1 MGKEQRKSDLW
12 TDSKNL
18 FASIKLTVVIL
29 TLLAATSIL
38 GTVIPQGEEAS
49 AYVIA
54 YGEFTYHLLNFFDLL
69 NMYHSWWFK
78 TLIFLL
84 AANII
89 VCTFRRWPV
98 IWRMVSSPN
107 LRFDL
112 IGKQQPLF
120 PFSDP
125 REYSNLESKYKS
137 CIKKKFAT
145 HSVENHEKGFRIVAE
160 RGRWSRIGI
169 PIVHLSIVVIL
180 MGALIGSFGGFD
192 GYVNI
197 PEGGSTDRIQL
208 QNRTMRGLGF
218 ELRCDD
224 FDVSFYDTGAP
235 KEFRSRLVVLE
246 NGQEVAKKDIIVN
259 DPLRYKGINFF
270 QSSYGRMPPRTIEIT
285 FTSNSTGKIIQKHLS
300 VGQSLDLPDQGG
312 RFTVRQISNDYRFMD
327 TQLGEA
333 VIATLETPARQ
344 PVEIALPF
352 RMPTFD
358 RMRKGEWFI
367 SVTGFESPYY
377 TGLQVTKDPGVPLV
391 YAGFILLIAG
401 CCVAFFVSHQ
411 KIMISVQSNSPQSHI
426 QIFGSASR
434 NKIGF
439 DMTVRK
445 MAAKLQQL

>member
-1 MGKEQRKSDLW
+1 MGKEQTKSDLW
-12 TDSKNL
+12 TDIKNL
-18 FASIKLTVVIL
+18 FASIKLTVVLL

-38 GTVIPQGEEAS
+38 GTLIPQGAEAS
-49 AYVIA
+49 AYVNA
-54 YGEFTYHLLNFFDLL
+54 YGEFTYRLLNFFDLL

-89 VCTFRRWPV
+89 VCTFNRWPV
-98 IWRMVSSPN
+98 IWRMVSSRN
-107 LRFDL
+107 LRFDS

-120 PFSDP
+120 KFSDS
-125 REYSNLESKYKS
+125 REYSNLECKYQS
-137 CIKKKFAT
+137 YIKNKFAA
-145 HSVENHEKGFRIVAE
+145 HSVETNEKGFRIAAE
-160 RGRWSRIGI
+160 RGRWSRLGI

-180 MGALIGSFGGFD
+180 MGALVGSFGGFD
-192 GYVNI
+192 GFVNI
-197 PEGGSTDRIQL
+197 PEGGSADHIQL
-208 QNRTMRGLGF
+208 RNRTMRGLGF
-218 ELRCDD
+218 EVRCDD
-224 FDVSFYDTGAP
+224 FDVSFYDTGVP
-235 KEFRSRLVVLE
+235 KEFRSSLVILE
-246 NGQEVAKKDIIVN
+246 SGQEVAKKDIIVN

-285 FTSNSTGKIIQKHLS
+285 FTSNSTGEFIREHLS
-300 VGQSLDLPDQGG
+300 LGQSLDLPDQGG
-312 RFTVRQISNDYRFMD
+312 RFTVRQISHDYRFMD

-333 VIATLETPARQ
+333 VIATLEKPGRQ
-344 PVEIALPF
+344 PQEIALPF

-367 SVTGFESPYY
+367 SVVGFESPYY

-401 CCVAFFVSHQ
+401 CCIAFFVSHQ
-411 KIMISVQSNSPQSHI
+411 KMMISVQSGSPKSHI

-434 NKIGF
+434 NRIGF
-439 DMTVRK
+439 EMTVRK